1 MINSSLPKDW
11 KDLEKQVARILNESG
26 LYVDVGKDIKT
37 VRGTVNIDVYAED
50 FSQKPKI
57 IYICECKYWKK
68 RVPKTVI
75 HAFRTVVNDYGAN
88 WGLIISSEGFQS
100 GSIEA
105 SANTNI
111 MLLTFKDF
119 EQLFFERWFDNY
131 MGKKLYEENEAL
143 VDYTEPFNT
152 RIMHSADKLDETSI
166 QKFKDLREKYV
177 DLAFYALSIYSS
189 VRGFIKKSIPPRP
202 KNLTKDMNSSYDSY
216 DMLNLPDN
224 FFDAKSYRELLEILI
239 VEIRKAL
246 FEFDNIFGGRA

>member
-50 FSQKPKI
+50 DFQKPKI
-57 IYICECKYWKK
+57 TYLCECKYWKK
-68 RVPKTVI
+68 KIPKTVI

-105 SANTNI
+105 SANSNI
-111 MLLTFKDF
+111 MLLIFKDF

-131 MGKKLYEENEAL
+131 MGEKLYEENEAL
-143 VDYTEPFNT
+143 VDYTEPFNA
-152 RIMHSADKLDETSI
+152 RIMHSADKFDETSI
-166 QKFKDLREKYV
+166 QKFRELREKYV

-189 VRGFIKKSIPPRP
+189 VRGFIKKSIPPLP
-202 KNLTKDMNSSYDSY
+202 KNLKKNKNSSYNMS
-216 DMLNLPDN
+216 NIPNN
-224 FFDAKSYRELLEILI
+224 FFDAKSYRDLLEMLI

-246 FEFDNIFGGRA
+246 FEFDNLFGGRA